1 MIDYILTPLYPNYKE
16 FKDQFFRLAEGGF
29 CKWCEHLFND
39 ETGIGAT
46 VIGLTGVTAV
56 IAGYKITSM
65 FLKLKRGVGKL
76 LDFFSLAST
85 EVGPLGD
92 QTHQIQK
99 KGTGSW

>member
-1 MIDYILTPLYPNYKE
+1 M
-16 FKDQFFRLAEGGF
+16 
-29 CKWCEHLFND
+29 FND

-46 VIGLTGVTAV
+46 VIGLAGVTAV

-85 EVGPLGD
+85 KRLPSGAQML
-92 QTHQIQK
+92 QIK
-99 KGTGSW
+99 KEKTGTGGVGKKIWWYASKFW